1 MFISAQQTGSHVLVR
16 DTSLHARMLIELCQ
30 ALSAA
35 LITGLVYYVLCESE
49 SAIYSVFSVLS
60 VSCGL
65 PLQHTS
71 RVGGM
76 AEIGR
81 DSVLRVVNLP
91 FHRVLS
97 GLQTKCQDL
106 PQS

>member
-1 MFISAQQTGSHVLVR
+1 
-16 DTSLHARMLIELCQ
+16 MLIELCQ
-30 ALSAA
+30 ALSA

-76 AEIGR
+76 AEIDR

-91 FHRVLS
+91 FHRVLFGTPDKIPGS
-97 GLQTKCQDL
+97 PAVLM
-106 PQS
+106 PI

>member
-1 MFISAQQTGSHVLVR
+1 MVKPCQSLVN
-16 DTSLHARMLIELCQ
+16 
-30 ALSAA
+30 ALA
-35 LITGLVYYVLCESE
+35 TGLVYYVLCKTET
-49 SAIYSVFSVLS
+49 ALVFSVFS

-71 RVGGM
+71 HVGGM

-91 FHRVLS
+91 FHRVMS
-97 GLQTKCQDL
+97 GLQT
-106 PQS
+106 

>member
-1 MFISAQQTGSHVLVR
+1 
-16 DTSLHARMLIELCQ
+16 MLIELIS
-30 ALSAA
+30 LVKA

-97 GLQTKCQDL
+97 GLQTK
-106 PQS
+106 